1 MTQPPLTRT
10 PSGAPIWRQI
20 RDALGAEIEGGRWPP
35 GARLPSEAELSRRFD
50 VNRHTLRRAMAA
62 LSAEGQIHVRRGA
75 GAVVT
80 GGRMDYRL
88 GARTRFSANLNA
100 AGRAPGRRILRLE
113 TVAASR
119 EESLALALP
128 RGAAV
133 HVAETLAE
141 ADGVP
146 IIHSVTTFPGH
157 LTALPDALRAQ
168 MGVTDALAACG
179 VLDYTRA
186 WTRLT
191 AGRPGAIIA
200 RHLKLPDGAAAL
212 FAESVNHGADGAPVE
227 YGRSWFCTD
236 RMSVISGDGSPP
248 EGL

>member
-1 MTQPPLTRT
+1 MTQPPLIRT
-10 PSGAPIWRQI
+10 PGGAAIWRQI
-20 RDALGAEIEGGRWPP
+20 HDTLAEEISAGRWPP
-35 GARLPSEAELSRRFD
+35 GARLPSEAELSRRFG

-62 LSAEGQIHVRRGA
+62 LSAEGSVHVRRGA

-80 GGRMDYRL
+80 GGRIDYRL

-119 EESLALALP
+119 EEALALALAP
-128 RGAAV
+128 GAPV

-146 IIHSVTTFPGH
+146 VIHSVMTFPAH
-157 LTALPDALRAQ
+157 LTALPDGLRAGL
-168 MGVTDALAACG
+168 GVTDALRACG
-179 VLDYTRA
+179 VLDYTRD

-200 RHLKLPDGAAAL
+200 RHLKMPDGAVAL
-212 FAESVNHGADGAPVE
+212 FAESVNLGADGAAVE

-236 RMSVISGDGSPP
+236 RMSVISGDGAPP

>member
-1 MTQPPLTRT
+1 MTQPPLTRAQG
-10 PSGAPIWRQI
+10 GAPIWRQI
-20 RDALGAEIEGGRWPP
+20 RDALAEEISEGRWPP
-35 GARLPSEAELSRRFD
+35 GARLPSEAELSRRFG

-62 LSAEGQIHVRRGA
+62 LSEEGQVHVRRGA

-80 GGRMDYRL
+80 GGRIDYRL
-88 GARTRFSANLNA
+88 GPRTRFSGNLHA

-119 EESLALALP
+119 EEALALALP
-128 RGAAV
+128 KGAPV
-133 HVAETLAE
+133 IVTETLAE

-146 IIHSVTTFPGH
+146 VIHSVMTFPAR
-157 LTALPDALRAQ
+157 LTALPDALRAG
-168 MGVTDALAACG
+168 MGVTDALRACG
-179 VLDYTRA
+179 VADYTRD

-200 RHLKLPDGAAAL
+200 RHLKLPDSAAAL
-212 FAESVNHGADGAPVE
+212 FAESVNTDAGGAPVE
-227 YGRSWFCTD
+227 YGRNWFCTD
-236 RMSVISGDGSPP
+236 RMSVISGDGAPP

>member
-1 MTQPPLTRT
+1 
-10 PSGAPIWRQI
+10 
-20 RDALGAEIEGGRWPP
+20 
-35 GARLPSEAELSRRFD
+35 
-50 VNRHTLRRAMAA
+50 
-62 LSAEGQIHVRRGA
+62 
-75 GAVVT
+75 
-80 GGRMDYRL
+80 
-88 GARTRFSANLNA
+88 
-100 AGRAPGRRILRLE
+100 
-113 TVAASR
+113 
-119 EESLALALP
+119 
-128 RGAAV
+128 
-133 HVAETLAE
+133 
-141 ADGVP
+141 
-146 IIHSVTTFPGH
+146 
-157 LTALPDALRAQ
+157 